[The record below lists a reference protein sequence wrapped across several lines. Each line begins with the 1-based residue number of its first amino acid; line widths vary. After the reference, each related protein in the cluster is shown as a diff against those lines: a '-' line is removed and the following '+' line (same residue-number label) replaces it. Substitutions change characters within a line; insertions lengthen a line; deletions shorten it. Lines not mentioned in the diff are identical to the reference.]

1 MLARRASGRSRGP
14 CRIAPGRELRALSR
28 QGILFV
34 FSLRESPDV
43 FFVRERERERE
54 GERGRERERV
64 RVCVCVCVFT
74 YTRRAKRIT
83 AIYHSESLSISL
95 YHYKCMVHTYPG
107 VLPVELHKEQS
118 GQPLYTTLYLSISL
132 YMYGAHISRCIARRI
147 TKRAKRTTARP
158 TASSNLTMS
167 MAFGLFP

>member
-28 QGILFV
+28 QGIFLCF
-34 FSLRESPDV
+34 FSLRESADV
-43 FFVRERERERE
+43 FFVRERERER
-54 GERGRERERV
+54 ERGRERERV

-95 YHYKCMVHTYPG
+95 YHYTCMVHTYPG